1 MQRKKEYLDSEE
13 KDMGYGG
20 SNVLLIIDD
29 DAIKDMD
36 DGDVDGENK
45 IAEATDQELETGKEE
60 KGDERKEVKIDDGVE
75 E

>member
-20 SNVLLIIDD
+20 SNVLLIIGD

-45 IAEATDQELETGKEE
+45 IAEATDQELGTGKEE
-60 KGDERKEVKIDDGVE
+60 KGDERKEVKIDNGVE

>member
-60 KGDERKEVKIDDGVE
+60 KGDERKEVKIDNGVE

>member
-13 KDMGYGG
+13 KDMGYDG

-60 KGDERKEVKIDDGVE
+60 KGDERKEVKIGDGVE